1 MRCHHWQWVALAI
14 KQLPLLR
21 EMEGSCLWN
30 TTQLLIKLPVALAIL
45 FGTMTIHE
53 RMTNSMAL
61 AWLGL
66 MSYELYLV
74 HMSYLGMV
82 NTAVDII
89 SFTAVSL
96 GMAHSFCQ
104 LNAYIGREGKKMIF
118 R

>member
-53 RMTNSMAL
+53 RMTNSMA
-61 AWLGL
+61 
-66 MSYELYLV
+66 
-74 HMSYLGMV
+74 
-82 NTAVDII
+82 
-89 SFTAVSL
+89 
-96 GMAHSFCQ
+96 HSFCQ